1 VEIQFLNET
10 QDYTND
16 QVAGGVQDFIICI
29 EMFVAAIAHIW
40 IFPYRE
46 FYDENS
52 ARAPQIARIAS
63 VFNPT
68 DLALDM
74 HTHILRPA
82 TQRIQIRGK
91 QVQTSIFTVCCENDE
106 IQLTQTDIKSAS
118 LEIGAASN
126 TSGETIETKINL
138 IEGETVA
145 PSSELST
152 LNVKTDFSEVV
163 SPRTENSQNLNEKLL
178 PN

>member
-1 VEIQFLNET
+1 
-10 QDYTND
+10 
-16 QVAGGVQDFIICI
+16 
-29 EMFVAAIAHIW
+29 MFVAAIAHIW
-40 IFPYRE
+40 IFPSRE
-46 FYDENS
+46 FYDEHS
-52 ARAPQIARIAS
+52 ARAPQIARLAS

-68 DLALDM
+68 DLAVDM

-106 IQLTQTDIKSAS
+106 IQLTQTDIKSTS
-118 LEIGAASN
+118 LEIGAVPPTSD